1 MCGVLRCIYH
11 FCRHRDDDITVV
23 SLIGQLI
30 NSPHDTYA
38 FDALQRNNGGYKKG
52 LFWSLLLSASIVTDR
67 TVMRKT
73 VLRPEAKEG
82 SDRSDDPP
90 PSGAK
95 SHFSADCLSANI
107 LNMVRLRN
115 RINKIE

>member
-52 LFWSLLLSASIVTDR
+52 LFWSPLLSASIVTDR

-90 PSGAK
+90 PALK
-95 SHFSADCLSANI
+95 VTFL
-107 LNMVRLRN
+107 LTV
-115 RINKIE
+115 